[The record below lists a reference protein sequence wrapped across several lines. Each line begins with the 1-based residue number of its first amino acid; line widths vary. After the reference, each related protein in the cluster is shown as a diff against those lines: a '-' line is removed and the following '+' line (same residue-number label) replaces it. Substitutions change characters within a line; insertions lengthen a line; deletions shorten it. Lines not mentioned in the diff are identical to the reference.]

1 MNLATASRWWA
12 FARAFQLLPLPAR
25 KKVTHSRPLRST
37 YLRIARLHPHHGQ
50 TLDDMGAPLRVLSF
64 VAWAPDRL
72 ALPRAAGQAARF
84 EAVMGFYEQKR
95 RWPRAGEFKGLVADI
110 EEKWMG
116 KPRPA
121 PEKSE
126 EPETGDDGP
135 APGAG
140 ADAPAADLPAAL
152 AASVAQQDPELARVL
167 MAVAARRR
175 RP

>member
-1 MNLATASRWWA
+1 
-12 FARAFQLLPLPAR
+12 
-25 KKVTHSRPLRST
+25 
-37 YLRIARLHPHHGQ
+37 LRIARLHPHHGQ
-50 TLDDMGAPLRVLSF
+50 TLDELGAPLRAFSF

-84 EAVMGFYEQKR
+84 EAVMAFYEQNK
-95 RWPRAGEFKGLVADI
+95 RWPRAAEFKGLVADI

-126 EPETGDDGP
+126 EPETADEGP
-135 APGAG
+135 AQRAG
-140 ADAPAADLPAAL
+140 ADAQAADLPAAL
-152 AASVAQQDPELARVL
+152 AASFAQQDPELAGVL
-167 MAVAARRR
+167 MALAARRR

>member
-1 MNLATASRWWA
+1 MSSAAASTWWA
-12 FARAFQLLPLPAR
+12 FARTFQLLPLRDR

-84 EAVMGFYEQKR
+84 EAVMAFYEQNR
-95 RWPRAGEFKGLVADI
+95 RWPRAAEFKGMVTDI

-121 PEKSE
+121 PFAGAV
-126 EPETGDDGP
+126 PD
-135 APGAG
+135 APHENVTHTANGAG
-140 ADAPAADLPAAL
+140 PPGADLPASL
-152 AASVAQQDPELARVL
+152 AATFGAQDPELAQVL
-167 MAVAARRR
+167 LELAIRRR
-175 RP
+175 T